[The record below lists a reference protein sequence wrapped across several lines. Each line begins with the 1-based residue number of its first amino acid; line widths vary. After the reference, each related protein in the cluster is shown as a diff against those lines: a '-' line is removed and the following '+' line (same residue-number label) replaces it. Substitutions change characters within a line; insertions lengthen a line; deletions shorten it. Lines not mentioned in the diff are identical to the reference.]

1 MSQQDA
7 VDALDRQLKALEL
20 RKAGVGYD
28 EIAKALGFKWRSGAF
43 AAVKRALKEV
53 KREPCQALITLEAE
67 RLDKMQTALWAK
79 AIRGDYGAVDRILRI
94 MERRARLL
102 GLDAPER
109 VDLKADVTGRVKVD
123 DTYGVEQLRDI
134 IRILADAGALDS
146 GSVGQIAGDSQ
157 AKVDKVYTA

>member
-7 VDALDRQLKALEL
+7 VNALERQLKALEL

-28 EIAKALGFKWRSGAF
+28 EIAKALGFKWKSGAF

-53 KREPCQALITLEAE
+53 KREPCQELIVLEAE

-94 MERRARLL
+94 MERRAELL
-102 GLDAPER
+102 GLDAPEKQEVSGTLEIVVVR
-109 VDLKADVTGRVKVD
+109 EQPDKANNG
-123 DTYGVEQLRDI
+123 E
-134 IRILADAGALDS
+134 GANPTPKTTSD
-146 GSVGQIAGDSQ
+146 
-157 AKVDKVYTA
+157 

>member
-7 VDALDRQLKALEL
+7 VDALERQLKALEL
-20 RKAGVGYD
+20 RKAGVAYE
-28 EIAKALGFKWRSGAF
+28 EIARALGFKWKSGAF

-53 KREPCQALITLEAE
+53 KREPCQELIVLEAE
-67 RLDKMQTALWAK
+67 RIDALFMAMYSKAK
-79 AIRGDYGAVDRILRI
+79 HGDYGAVDRCIHL